1 MAKRSL
7 STNGLNLIKKF
18 EGCSLKAY
26 KDVGGVWT
34 IGYGHTGGVKQG
46 MYITQKQADNY
57 LKSDCNRFVNHV
69 NSYMDEYNFNQ
80 NEFDALVSFAFNI
93 GNINQLTNYGKRSRK
108 TISNKIPEYCKCN
121 GKKVQ
126 GLVNRRKAEQQLFNK
141 PVKKSILTIAKEV
154 IKGLWGNGATRKNK
168 LKASGYNY
176 NEVQKEVNKL
186 LK

>member
-34 IGYGHTGGVKQG
+34 IGYGHTGVKQG
-46 MYITQKQADNY
+46 MKITKKQADKY

-69 NSYMDEYNFNQ
+69 NTYMDKYNFNQ

-93 GNINQLTNYGKRSRK
+93 GNINQLTNNGKRSR
-108 TISNKIPEYCKCN
+108 SY
-121 GKKVQ
+121 
-126 GLVNRRKAEQQLFNK
+126 R
-141 PVKKSILTIAKEV
+141 
-154 IKGLWGNGATRKNK
+154 
-168 LKASGYNY
+168 
-176 NEVQKEVNKL
+176 
-186 LK
+186 